1 MWPKILLFLLCVL
14 CLIAGLLAPELS
26 IAKPTLP
33 PHYEQWLKTCRVEQP
48 SGKAGKWASIKW
60 KHDGAGITFPGGCGF
75 TILNWRDHKPKGA
88 PERMSQATPA
98 QQLWACENI
107 YTFYLKQSGSHRYAA
122 TVWDANR
129 NILGWYGFTEETW

>member
-1 MWPKILLFLLCVL
+1 MWAKILFVLLCIL

-26 IAKPTLP
+26 VAKPNLP
-33 PHYEQWLKTCRVEQP
+33 PHYEQWLKTCRAEQP
-48 SGKAGKWASIKW
+48 SGKPGKWASIAW
-60 KHDGAGITFPGGCGF
+60 RHDGAGITFPGGCGF
-75 TILNWRDHKPKGA
+75 QTYLWDEFKPKGA

-98 QQLWACENI
+98 QQLWACEKI

-129 NILGWYGFTEETW
+129 NILRWYGFTEETW